1 VTTPGGRRSWPAV
14 VGLLVA
20 GWAVV
25 TGIVLSWGWLLT
37 HPLEGS
43 IGAGDDDI
51 ARWLAAERTA
61 ALTDAA
67 EVGTLL
73 GTTVV
78 GAVVVILAAAA
89 VAVWRRTWLPVVFV
103 VVVEAGLGG
112 IYWWGTHLVPRQR
125 PPVEVLDQGLVP
137 DHSFPSGHTGTSM
150 AIFLALAFLT
160 WTYTRVARGWPLL
173 LALVPLACV
182 SGRLYQ
188 GAHHLSDVLTTVVYA
203 TVWITLVAWL
213 VLGREGARAGARSG

>member
-1 VTTPGGRRSWPAV
+1 VSGARRPWPAT

-20 GWAVV
+20 GWAIVA
-25 TGIVLSWGWLLT
+25 GIVLGWGWLLT

-43 IGAGDDDI
+43 IGAGDDDF
-51 ARWLAAERTA
+51 ARWVSAERTA

-73 GTTVV
+73 GETVV
-78 GAVVVILAAAA
+78 GAVVVILAAVA
-89 VAVWRRTWLPVVFV
+89 VAVWRHTWLPVVFV
-103 VVVEAGLGG
+103 VLVEAGLGG
-112 IYWWGTHLVPRQR
+112 IYWLGTHLVPRLR

-150 AIFLALAFLT
+150 AIFLGLAFLA
-160 WTYTRVARGWPLL
+160 WTFTRVSRGWALL
-173 LALVPLACV
+173 LALVPLACG
-182 SGRLYQ
+182 SARLYQ

-203 TVWITLVAWL
+203 AAWITLVAWL
-213 VLGREGARAGARSG
+213 VLSGSRRAAPSTSGR